1 MPMAMP
7 ASIPTS
13 RTTTLRHIINDP
25 IISVS
30 LFGFW
35 Y

>member
-1 MPMAMP
+1 MPMAIP

-25 IISVS
+25 IIRFSY
-30 LFGFW
+30 FGFGD
-35 Y
+35 